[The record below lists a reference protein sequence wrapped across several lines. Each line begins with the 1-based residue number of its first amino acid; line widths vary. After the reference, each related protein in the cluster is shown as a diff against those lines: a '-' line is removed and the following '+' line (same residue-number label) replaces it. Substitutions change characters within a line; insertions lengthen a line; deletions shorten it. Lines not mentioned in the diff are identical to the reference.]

1 MNVLIVDSD
10 KDMVEM
16 LVSLFRTYG
25 HQVHRAY
32 TGKQAQLEWVE
43 HTPDLVILDTALP
56 DMDAMALHRNVCTAH
71 DALVL
76 ITDAHEDVQ
85 SEMRYLEAG
94 ADAYLRKP
102 FFPRQILAHMR
113 ALSRRARAGL
123 KIAPSSV
130 VAVGPLHIDAL
141 RNEATMHGKT
151 ARLTPTESK
160 LLHFLA
166 VNADAVCTT
175 EQIANHVWHY
185 DADGD
190 TMLVKSHIRHLRE
203 KLEPLPS
210 QPRYIKTIV
219 GVGYTL
225 VRMREGD
232 DMSAEV
238 RAEVSTVEQ
247 VVAANGAHG

>member
-32 TGKQAQLEWVE
+32 TGKQAQLEWVQ

-56 DMDAMALHRNVCTAH
+56 DMDALSLHRNVSAAH

-85 SEMRYLEAG
+85 SETRYLESG

-123 KIAPSSV
+123 KVAPSSV
-130 VAVGPLHIDAL
+130 VAVGPLRVDAL
-141 RNEATMHGKT
+141 RNEATIHGKT
-151 ARLTPTESK
+151 VRLTPTESK
-160 LLHFLA
+160 LLHFMA
-166 VNADAVCTT
+166 VNADTVCTT
-175 EQIANHVWHY
+175 EQIATHVWHY
-185 DADGD
+185 EAEGD

-210 QPRYIKTIV
+210 QPRYIRTIV

-225 VRMREGD
+225 VRFRENDGIGT
-232 DMSAEV
+232 EV
-238 RAEVSTVEQ
+238 CEAQMIT
-247 VVAANGAHG
+247 ANGA